1 MTASLVEWQ
10 SARATRA
17 ADSHPEISIV
27 MPCLNEADTLESCI
41 RAAQQAL
48 DEHDISGEI
57 VVADNGSTD
66 GSQDIAQRLGVRV
79 IAVPERGYGSALMA
93 GIAAA
98 RGYYVLI
105 GDADDSYDF
114 SEIPRF
120 LDKLRD
126 GYDMAQGCR
135 LGSGGGTVQ
144 KGAMPLLHRIWGNPM
159 FSAMARMWFR
169 APIHDVQCGMRAFTK
184 ELYGRIEQRC
194 TGMEFISENM
204 IKSCLA
210 GARIAEVTIT
220 LRPDGRKAHPPH
232 LKTFRDGWRNLRF
245 YLMFCPRW
253 LFLMPG
259 VLLIALGLIG
269 YGIALPR
276 LRISG
281 ITFDV
286 HTLLFA
292 SLAVIWGY
300 QSVIFAVMTKVFAI
314 AEGMLPWDRRMTRLF
329 EVVNL
334 ERGLLAGTVVMVM
347 GLSLLVV
354 AITNWYHA
362 HFGDLNYPDTLRL
375 VIPGVTLATIGFQ
388 TILSSFFISIL
399 GMKRRR
405 IA

>member
-1 MTASLVEWQ
+1 
-10 SARATRA
+10 
-17 ADSHPEISIV
+17 
-27 MPCLNEADTLESCI
+27 
-41 RAAQQAL
+41 
-48 DEHDISGEI
+48 
-57 VVADNGSTD
+57 
-66 GSQDIAQRLGVRV
+66 
-79 IAVPERGYGSALMA
+79 
-93 GIAAA
+93 
-98 RGYYVLI
+98 
-105 GDADDSYDF
+105 
-114 SEIPRF
+114 
-120 LDKLRD
+120 
-126 GYDMAQGCR
+126 
-135 LGSGGGTVQ
+135 
-144 KGAMPLLHRIWGNPM
+144 
-159 FSAMARMWFR
+159 
-169 APIHDVQCGMRAFTK
+169 
-184 ELYGRIEQRC
+184 
-194 TGMEFISENM
+194 M

-210 GARIAEVTIT
+210 GARIAEVPIT
-220 LRPDGRKAHPPH
+220 LRPDGRISHPPH

-253 LFLMPG
+253 LFLIPG
-259 VLLIALGLIG
+259 ILLIAIGMIG
-269 YGIALPR
+269 YGFALPR

-314 AEGMLPWDRRMTRLF
+314 AEGMLPWDRRLTRLF

-334 ERGLLAGTVVMVM
+334 ERGLLTGTVVMAL

-354 AITNWYHA
+354 AVTNWYHA
-362 HFGDLNYPDTLRL
+362 HFGDLNYPSTLRL

>member
-1 MTASLVEWQ
+1 MTAFLLELET
-10 SARATRA
+10 ARTTGAS
-17 ADSHPEISIV
+17 DDHPEISIV

-48 DEHDISGEI
+48 AEHQICGEI

-66 GSQDIAQRLGVRV
+66 GSQQIAERMGVRV
-79 IAVPERGYGSALMA
+79 IPVAERGYGSALMA

-98 RGYYVLI
+98 RGVYVLI
-105 GDADDSYDF
+105 GDADASYDF
-114 SEIPRF
+114 TEIPRF

-135 LGSGGGTVQ
+135 LKSGGGTVEQ
-144 KGAMPLLHRIWGNPM
+144 GAMPLLHRVWGNPM
-159 FSAMARMWFR
+159 FSAMARRWFR

-184 ELYGRIEQRC
+184 ELYGRLDQRC

-210 GARIAEVTIT
+210 GARIAEVPIT
-220 LRPDGRKAHPPH
+220 LRPDGRVSHPPH
-232 LKTFRDGWRNLRF
+232 LRTFRDGWRNLRF
-245 YLMFCPRW
+245 YLMYCPRW
-253 LFLMPG
+253 LFLLPG
-259 VLLIALGLIG
+259 VVLSGLGALG
-269 YGIALPR
+269 YAIALPR

-292 SLAVIWGY
+292 SLAIIWGY
-300 QSVIFAVMTKVFAI
+300 QSVIFAVMTKIFAI

-334 ERGLLAGTVVMVM
+334 ERGLMAGAVLIVLGLTLLAMAVVQ
-347 GLSLLVV
+347 
-354 AITNWYHA
+354 WYHL
-362 HFGDLNYPDTLRL
+362 HFGDLDYPRTLRL
-375 VIPGVTLATIGFQ
+375 VIPGVTLATLGFQ
-388 TILSSFFISIL
+388 TVLSSFFISIL

-405 IA
+405 VA